1 MKKNLIYTVI
11 AILSLGLV
19 SCEALFDNLEGDLSK
34 MTKDD
39 MVASEAGLDRLIAR
53 LYTALPMDAF
63 GTGDFNTTNAN
74 DTHSPSYG
82 TGGVTSFWNYTTMRS
97 ANQLIQDLADAKERG
112 VIPEATYNSMLGEVL
127 FCRAYFYFASVRALG
142 GVPLVTEPLD
152 DKYDGVENEGL
163 YIPRSTEKETW
174 DFVLAEFQN
183 AADLLP
189 EKRTTGAYRA
199 DKYAALGMK
208 ARAALYAAS
217 VSKFWNKKPIPETYK
232 AVQEKLTHMDASYA
246 DAYYAQAI
254 EASAAIIN
262 SGKFFLFGAEPK
274 SEQEA
279 IDNFTDLF
287 QERKDGEWIF
297 GRSYQN
303 GVATNSN
310 GFDYQYG
317 PHQVHSTG
325 TSAWQW
331 GRYSVSLDL
340 ADIYDNY
347 DANHHAVD
355 GKIKTRVDGNE
366 NNPIG
371 YYANQ
376 YAPYTPAV
384 GELIAYDDLSSPF
397 AAKDARFKASVIYP
411 GIEFRGTKIIIQGG
425 LIDQS
430 GKATYHN
437 ITTKAVGKDGKT
449 YYGLGAESA
458 ANISGFH
465 LIGNTN
471 DGNWYS
477 TGFGIR
483 KFLKPGS
490 ATTYTQNPW
499 YDLRYAEILLTYAEA
514 AAEKSNATAEE
525 KANGKKYLNQ
535 IRRRAYFLD
544 TVELTVD
551 EVLKQ
556 RRAELAFE
564 NDYSYTLHRR
574 RDFYTNSDGNS
585 KEGARTHALVPVIDL
600 RLDTPKYIFVRANS
614 HLENTQDKPAGNNVD
629 NKAYYAGISNYV
641 KNKITPNPSQE

>member
-1 MKKNLIYTVI
+1 MKKNFIYTVI
-11 AILSLGLV
+11 AILSLGMV

-39 MVASEAGLDRLIAR
+39 MVASEAGLDRLVAR
-53 LYTALPMDAF
+53 LYTALPIDAF

-82 TGGVTSFWNYTTMRS
+82 TGGVQGFWNYTTMRS
-97 ANQLIQDLADAKERG
+97 ANQLIKDLE
-112 VIPEATYNSMLGEVL
+112 EAFKGGIIAENTYKTMLGEAL
-127 FCRAYFYFASVRALG
+127 FCRAYYYFASVRSLG

-152 DKYDGVENEGL
+152 DKYDGGENAGL
-163 YIPRSTEKETW
+163 YIPRSTEKATW
-174 DFVLAEFQN
+174 DFVLAQFQE

-189 EKRTTGAYRA
+189 ETRSTGKYRA
-199 DKYAALGMK
+199 DKWAALGMK
-208 ARAALYAAS
+208 ARAALYAGS
-217 VSKFWNKKPIPETYK
+217 VSKYWNKKAIPNTYK
-232 AVQEKLTHMDASYA
+232 AVQEKLTYMEASYA
-246 DAYYAQAI
+246 DAYYSQAI
-254 EASAAIIN
+254 EAAAAIIN
-262 SGKFFLFGAEPK
+262 SGKFFLYGAEPK

-279 IDNFTDLF
+279 IDNFTNLF
-287 QERKDGEWIF
+287 QDRQDGEWIF
-297 GRSYQN
+297 GQSYKN
-303 GVATNSN
+303 GVATNTN
-310 GFDYQYG
+310 EFDYKYG

-366 NNPIG
+366 SNPVDN
-371 YYANQ
+371 YAYSN
-376 YAPYTPAV
+376 YLPAV
-384 GELIAYDDLSSPF
+384 GELIAYDELDGPF
-397 AAKDARFKASVIYP
+397 VNKDARFKASVIYP
-411 GIEFRGTKIIIQGG
+411 GIEFRGEEIIIQGG

-430 GKATYHN
+430 GKVTYH
-437 ITTKAVGKDGKT
+437 TASTSAVGKDGNT
-449 YYGLGAESA
+449 YYGLGA
-458 ANISGFH
+458 ANEADFSGFNK
-465 LIGNTN
+465 IGNTN

-514 AAEKSNATAEE
+514 AVEKSTPVAAEVANAKT
-525 KANGKKYLNQ
+525 YLNQ

-544 TVELTVD
+544 TVEPTID
-551 EVLKQ
+551 EILKQ
-556 RRAELAFE
+556 RRAEFAFE

-574 RDFYTNSDGNS
+574 RDFYQVTDGDS
-585 KEGARTHALVPVIDL
+585 KEGARTHAIVPLIDL

-614 HLENTQDKPAGNNVD
+614 HLEGTIAKPATNNVD
-629 NKAYYAGISNYV
+629 VKAYYSGINNYV

>member
-1 MKKNLIYTVI
+1 MKKNFIYTLII
-11 AILSLGLV
+11 ALSFGLI

-39 MVASEAGLDRLIAR
+39 MVSSEAGIDRLVAR
-53 LYTALPMDAF
+53 LYTALPMNAF

-82 TGGVTSFWNYTTMRS
+82 TGGVTSFWDYTTMRS
-97 ANQLIQDLADAKERG
+97 ANQLIADLKDALDRK
-112 VIPEATYNSMLGEVL
+112 VISEESYNSLLGEVY

-152 DKYDGVENEGL
+152 DKYDGKENAGL

-174 DFVLAEFQN
+174 DFVLAEFQK

-189 EKRTTGAYRA
+189 ESRQNGKYRA
-199 DKYAALGMK
+199 DKWAALGMK
-208 ARAALYAAS
+208 ARAALYAGS
-217 VSKFWNKKPIPETYK
+217 VSKYWSKKPIDQTYK
-232 AVQEKLTHMDASYA
+232 AVQEKLTYMEASYA
-246 DAYYAQAI
+246 DAYYQQAIDAAQAVI
-254 EASAAIIN
+254 GSNKFGLYGAMPN
-262 SGKFFLFGAEPK
+262 SVD
-274 SEQEA
+274 EA
-279 IDNFTDLF
+279 INNFTELF
-287 QERKDGEWIF
+287 QARQDSEFIF

-303 GVATNSN
+303 GVATNTN
-310 GFDYQYG
+310 GFDYSYG

-325 TSAWQW
+325 TTAWQW

-340 ADIYDNY
+340 ADIFDNY
-347 DANHHAVD
+347 DANHNAVD
-355 GKIKTRVDGNE
+355 GKIKTRTDGNE
-366 NNPIG
+366 TNPIDN
-371 YYANQ
+371 YAYVN
-376 YAPYTPAV
+376 YLPAV

-397 AAKDARFKASVIYP
+397 ENKDARFRASVIYP
-411 GIEFRGTKIIIQGG
+411 GIEFRGEKIIIQGG
-425 LIDQS
+425 LIDQN
-430 GKATYHN
+430 GTITYH
-437 ITTKAVGKDGKT
+437 TPSVSAQGKDGNT
-449 YYGLGAESA
+449 YYGLGA
-458 ANISGFH
+458 ANEADFSGFNK
-465 LIGNTN
+465 IGNTN

-514 AAEKSNATAEE
+514 AVEKSTPNATEV
-525 KANGKKYLNQ
+525 ANAKTYLNQ
-535 IRRRAYFLD
+535 VRRRAYFLD
-544 TVELTVD
+544 TVEPTID
-551 EVLKQ
+551 EILKQ

-574 RDFYTNSDGNS
+574 RDFYSVADGNA

-614 HLENTQDKPAGNNVD
+614 HLEGTTPKPAANNID
-629 NKAYYAGISNYV
+629 NRNYYGAISNYV
-641 KNKITPNPSQE
+641 KNQITPNPSQE